1 MIFFRVIRWIVW
13 KDLISEI
20 RSRENISSM
29 FFFALI
35 IILIFSLSLSMDQEM
50 VKEMIPGILWIAF
63 SFTGIIGLGK
73 SFLVE
78 TQNDCM
84 ENLLMAPIPK
94 GAVYLGKLLGN
105 FLFMLVVEIIIFPLF
120 IIFFN
125 LDIFGQIP
133 MIMLICFLGTL
144 GLAAMGTLLSAM
156 TVQIKARE
164 VMFPLMLLPL
174 VVPVIIGAVEATK
187 GALNGDPLQL
197 YQQWIQLLA
206 VFDLVF
212 LIVSYWLFEFIL
224 ED

>member
-1 MIFFRVIRWIVW
+1 
-13 KDLISEI
+13 
-20 RSRENISSM
+20 
-29 FFFALI
+29 
-35 IILIFSLSLSMDQEM
+35 
-50 VKEMIPGILWIAF
+50 
-63 SFTGIIGLGK
+63 
-73 SFLVE
+73 VE

-105 FLFMLVVEIIIFPLF
+105 FLFMLAVEVILLPLF

-125 LDIFGQIP
+125 LDILEQIP
-133 MIMLICFLGTL
+133 MILLICFLGTL
-144 GLAAMGTLLSAM
+144 GLSAMGTLFSAM

-174 VVPVIIGAVEATK
+174 VVPVIIGAVEATR
-187 GALNGDPLQL
+187 GAMNGDPFALYQKWLQL
-197 YQQWIQLLA
+197 LG

>member
-105 FLFMLVVEIIIFPLF
+105 FLFMLVVEIIILPLF
-120 IIFFN
+120 VIFFN

-144 GLAAMGTLLSAM
+144 GLSAMGTLLSAM

>member
-105 FLFMLVVEIIIFPLF
+105 FLFMLVVEIVIFPLF

-187 GALNGDPLQL
+187 GALNGDPLKL

>member
-20 RSRENISSM
+20 RSRENVSSM

-105 FLFMLVVEIIIFPLF
+105 FLFMLVVEIIILPLF
-120 IIFFN
+120 VIFFN

>member
-13 KDLISEI
+13 KDLMSEI
-20 RSRENISSM
+20 RSRENVSSM

-35 IILIFSLSLSMDQEM
+35 IILIFSVSLSMDQEM

-84 ENLLMAPIPK
+84 ENLLMSPIPK
-94 GAVYLGKLLGN
+94 GAVYLGKLIGN
-105 FLFMLVVEIIIFPLF
+105 FLFMMVVEIIILPLF
-120 IIFFN
+120 VIFFN

-187 GALNGDPLQL
+187 GALNGDPLKL

>member
-13 KDLISEI
+13 KDLLSEI

-35 IILIFSLSLSMDQEM
+35 IILIFSLSLSMDTEM

-120 IIFFN
+120 VIFFN

-187 GALNGDPLQL
+187 GAINADPLKL

>member
-105 FLFMLVVEIIIFPLF
+105 FLFMMVVEIIILPLF
-120 IIFFN
+120 VIFFN

>member
-120 IIFFN
+120 VIFFN

-187 GALNGDPLQL
+187 GALNGDPLKL

>member
-13 KDLISEI
+13 KDLLSEI

-35 IILIFSLSLSMDQEM
+35 VILIFSLSLSMDQEM
-50 VKEMIPGILWIAF
+50 AKEMIPGILWIAF
-63 SFTGIIGLGK
+63 SFTGTIGLGK

-105 FLFMLVVEIIIFPLF
+105 FLFMLVVEIILFPLF
-120 IIFFN
+120 VIFFN

-164 VMFPLMLLPL
+164 VMFPLMLLPI
-174 VVPVIIGAVEATK
+174 VVPVIIGAVEATR
-187 GALNGDPLQL
+187 GALNGDPFKL
-197 YQQWIQLLA
+197 YQQWLQLLT

>member
-187 GALNGDPLQL
+187 GALNVDPLKL

>member
-50 VKEMIPGILWIAF
+50 VKEMIPGILWCAF

-120 IIFFN
+120 VIFFN

-164 VMFPLMLLPL
+164 VKFPLMLLPL

-187 GALNGDPLQL
+187 GALNGDPLKL

>member
-1 MIFFRVIRWIVW
+1 MIFFKVIKWIVW
-13 KDLISEI
+13 KDLLSEI

-35 IILIFSLSLSMDQEM
+35 VILIFSFSLSMDQET
-50 VKEMIPGILWIAF
+50 VRETIPGILWIAF

-84 ENLLMAPIPK
+84 ENMLMAPIPK
-94 GAVYLGKLLGN
+94 GAVYLGKLIGN
-105 FLFMLVVEIIIFPLF
+105 FLFMLIVEVILFPLF
-120 IIFFN
+120 VIFFN
-125 LDIFGQIP
+125 LDILGQIP

-144 GLAAMGTLLSAM
+144 GLSAMGTLLSAM

-174 VVPVIIGAVEATK
+174 VVPVIIGAVEATR
-187 GALNGDPLQL
+187 GALNGSPLNL
-197 YQQWIQLLA
+197 YQQWLQLLA

>member
-13 KDLISEI
+13 KDLLSEL

-35 IILIFSLSLSMDQEM
+35 VILIFSFSLSMDKEM
-50 VKEMIPGILWIAF
+50 INEMIPGILWIAF

-105 FLFMLVVEIIIFPLF
+105 FLFMMVVEIIIFPLF
-120 IIFFN
+120 VIFFN

-187 GALNGDPLQL
+187 GAINGDPLNL
-197 YQQWIQLLA
+197 YQQWLQLLA

>member
-156 TVQIKARE
+156 TVQIKERE

-187 GALNGDPLQL
+187 GALNGDPLKL

>member
-105 FLFMLVVEIIIFPLF
+105 FLFMLVVEIIILPLF
-120 IIFFN
+120 VIFFN

>member
-105 FLFMLVVEIIIFPLF
+105 FLFMLVVEIIILPLF
-120 IIFFN
+120 VIFFN

-187 GALNGDPLQL
+187 GALNGDPLKL

>member
-105 FLFMLVVEIIIFPLF
+105 FLFMLVVEIIILPLF
-120 IIFFN
+120 VIFFN

-197 YQQWIQLLA
+197 YQQWFQLLA

>member
-73 SFLVE
+73 SLLVE

-187 GALNGDPLQL
+187 GALNGDPLKL

>member
-1 MIFFRVIRWIVW
+1 
-13 KDLISEI
+13 
-20 RSRENISSM
+20 
-29 FFFALI
+29 
-35 IILIFSLSLSMDQEM
+35 MDQEM

-78 TQNDCM
+78 TQIACM

-105 FLFMLVVEIIIFPLF
+105 FLFMLVVEIIILPLF
-120 IIFFN
+120 VIFFN